1 MGKKRKSKKQ
11 NSSAPPADGSHRMGK
26 ARKRNRML
34 IYVIVGIVVLGWLA
48 VIIGFLFGGSTPPPA
63 G

>member
-1 MGKKRKSKKQ
+1 MGKKRKSKKNQ
-11 NSSAPPADGSHRMGK
+11 AGPPHDGSHRMGK
-26 ARKRNRML
+26 ARKRNRWL
-34 IYVIVGIVVLGWLA
+34 IYAIVGIVVLGWLA